1 MHLHVFLSVNGI
13 NQIILFNSFD
23 YNNNLK
29 KLATLK
35 DNEMDYEK
43 KRIIIVGAGLV
54 GTLVALFCV
63 QRNYKVDVYE
73 YRTIQES
80 KSMLLGVV

>member
-23 YNNNLK
+23 YYNNLK

-54 GTLVALFCV
+54 GTLEALFCV

-73 YRTIQES
+73 YRTIQDS

>member
-43 KRIIIVGAGLV
+43 KRIIIVGAGLA
-54 GTLVALFCV
+54 GTLAALFCV